1 MSVARWPQ
9 EGRIAVYLVGGAVRD
24 RLLGRTPRE
33 YDFAFDAD
41 GETFLRLHPRARRVG
56 RSVSVILL
64 DGQEYMP
71 LQGTLEEDLRRRDL
85 TVNALAEDREGRLYA
100 HPEALSDIAGCV
112 LRPASPTSFADD
124 PVRVFRLA
132 RMACE
137 LPSFT
142 VHDEAVAQMR
152 AVAASGRLEGI
163 PAERVGREFMKALAA
178 PRPSCWRG
186 PLAEGGCLSP
196 WFREVEAAED
206 IPAGPLNAVAGYD
219 ISRDPSVPNVAAKS
233 FLLLDTEGRIE
244 TIIEKRVVS
253 HVIAVGLYLFASTA
267 MFEVAYHALES
278 ENREI
283 YMSDVIA
290 WLIRERGETFV
301 PLMARAY
308 EDWGTLAEWKALQ
321 KRSRTYF
328 VDVDGVLMKNSG
340 RYGKINWN
348 NNAEMLEDN
357 VAALR
362 ALQDAG
368 AQIVVTTCRDEAFRE
383 PLEAMLRDCGLRPHA
398 VVMGLNH
405 AARVLINDFAPTNP
419 YPSCLA
425 ISLPR
430 NASLKEYLAD

>member
-142 VHDEAVAQMR
+142 VHTEAVAQMR

-178 PRPSCWRG
+178 PRPSRWLG
-186 PLAEGGCLSP
+186 TLAEGGCLSP

-206 IPAGPLNAVAGYD
+206 IPAGPLPYHAGSVLAHLMDVMDASAGDPLAVWMALCHDLGKMETDPAILPHHYGHEKRGAEPAVRLARRLSLPARYAEAGALASELHMKAGIYETLRPGTRCDLLMRVHNAGLDGPFWALAEADSGHTLRPLAEEDLRV
-219 ISRDPSVPNVAAKS
+219 
-233 FLLLDTEGRIE
+233 LLD
-244 TIIEKRVVS
+244 VS
-253 HVIAVGLYLFASTA
+253 L
-267 MFEVAYHALES
+267 
-278 ENREI
+278 
-283 YMSDVIA
+283 
-290 WLIRERGETFV
+290 
-301 PLMARAY
+301 P
-308 EDWGTLAEWKALQ
+308 AEWRDRGKA
-321 KRSRTYF
+321 
-328 VDVDGVLMKNSG
+328 SG
-340 RYGKINWN
+340 ER
-348 NNAEMLEDN
+348 
-357 VAALR
+357 LR
-362 ALQDAG
+362 ALRCQALAAAIG
-368 AQIVVTTCRDEAFRE
+368 RRKGEA
-383 PLEAMLRDCGLRPHA
+383 DNG
-398 VVMGLNH
+398 
-405 AARVLINDFAPTNP
+405 
-419 YPSCLA
+419 
-425 ISLPR
+425 
-430 NASLKEYLAD
+430 

>member
-1 MSVARWPQ
+1 MSTLIVPCGGKSSRYPGMKPKWLLTHPDGRLMIDKALDGLPAGRFERVIVTIVRPHAERHDAERILGQVFAGRPEVEVCVLDGFTKSVAETVQLTLRQ
-9 EGRIAVYLVGGAVRD
+9 MRVNG
-24 RLLGRTPRE
+24 
-33 YDFAFDAD
+33 DFAVKDSDNF
-41 GETFLRLHPRARRVG
+41 
-56 RSVSVILL
+56 I
-64 DGQEYMP
+64 
-71 LQGTLEEDLRRRDL
+71 
-85 TVNALAEDREGRLYA
+85 
-100 HPEALSDIAGCV
+100 EA
-112 LRPASPTSFADD
+112 
-124 PVRVFRLA
+124 
-132 RMACE
+132 
-137 LPSFT
+137 
-142 VHDEAVAQMR
+142 
-152 AVAASGRLEGI
+152 
-163 PAERVGREFMKALAA
+163 
-178 PRPSCWRG
+178 
-186 PLAEGGCLSP
+186 
-196 WFREVEAAED
+196 D

-219 ISRDPSVPNVAAKS
+219 ISRDPAVPNVAAKS
-233 FLLLDTEGRIE
+233 FLVIDTEGRIE

-267 MFEVAYHALES
+267 MFEVAYSALES

-283 YMSDVIA
+283 YMSDLIA

-301 PLMARAY
+301 PLMATAY
-308 EDWGTLAEWKALQ
+308 EDWGTLAEWKTLQ

-340 RYGKINWN
+340 RYGKINWS
-348 NNAEMLEDN
+348 NNAEMLEEN

-368 AQIVVTTCRDEAFRE
+368 AQIVVTTCRDEAFRG

-405 AARVLINDFAPTNP
+405 AARVLVNDFAPTNP